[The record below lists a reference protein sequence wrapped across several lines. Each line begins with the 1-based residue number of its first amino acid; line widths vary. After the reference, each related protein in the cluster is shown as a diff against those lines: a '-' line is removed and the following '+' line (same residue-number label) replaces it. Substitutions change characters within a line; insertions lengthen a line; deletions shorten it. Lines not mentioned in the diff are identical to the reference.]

1 MSNITDERSSALKDY
16 FFSDLFYERGR
27 TAKYFNSLHS
37 VTPGTSE
44 KDDILTYLYTQELP
58 PLFASYYYCTAKFC
72 QSMCFLEC
80 RQVRF
85 NSIFIP
91 PLWHLVS
98 RLLHFYEEVTIPHS
112 LFCLLYK
119 LQPLENKI
127 HSPPTILIQPV
138 HSMRREYWTQAHK
151 NSGLGTF
158 SIPTLPQDPKNHINW
173 H

>member
-1 MSNITDERSSALKDY
+1 LETKLLRKAGKKEWPSATSATEHRGVSNITDERSSALKDY

-91 PLWHLVS
+91 PL
-98 RLLHFYEEVTIPHS
+98 
-112 LFCLLYK
+112 
-119 LQPLENKI
+119 
-127 HSPPTILIQPV
+127 
-138 HSMRREYWTQAHK
+138 
-151 NSGLGTF
+151 
-158 SIPTLPQDPKNHINW
+158 
-173 H
+173 